1 MIRGLLSSALRAA
14 TALKLTPKKYFVFFW
29 GPRGGRQGWDRT
41 PKRFAKQKDLREFS
55 GFPKIFFAEKDFWE
69 KEEQALKTW
78 CLPSGKYP
86 KRAPLN
92 GVPAKIFAKQ
102 KDLWGKERRA
112 LKAWRLTLVNCSPN
126 APRGIFRAPAKIFA
140 KQKDLWGKEEPTLS
154 AWHSP
159 SGGCPQKASCSDVV
173 PPTGLEPIRLPAQDP
188 KSCASANFATA
199 AYTPPLAGRRAIFL
213 S

>member
-1 MIRGLLSSALRAA
+1 MGQD
-14 TALKLTPKKYFVFFW
+14 PKKICEEKTFW
-29 GPRGGRQGWDRT
+29 
-41 PKRFAKQKDLREFS
+41 
-55 GFPKIFFAEKDFWE
+55 
-69 KEEQALKTW
+69 
-78 CLPSGKYP
+78 
-86 KRAPLN
+86 
-92 GVPAKIFAKQ
+92 
-102 KDLWGKERRA
+102 
-112 LKAWRLTLVNCSPN
+112 
-126 APRGIFRAPAKIFA
+126 GIFRVLAKIAQRVLWEVIYGAPAKIFA